1 MLPAGGLL
9 TTVPP
14 EGDRALVT
22 VPPDA
27 RVAVG
32 RGGLVRA
39 ALREDAGGV
48 IPVDATGI
56 VVVVVVVVT
65 SALCSPAG

>member
-1 MLPAGGLL
+1 ML
-9 TTVPP
+9 
-14 EGDRALVT
+14 
-22 VPPDA
+22 PDA

-32 RGGLVRA
+32 RGGLVRV
-39 ALREDAGGV
+39 ALREDDAGV

-65 SALCSPAG
+65 SALCNPTG

>member
-14 EGDRALVT
+14 DGDGAVVT
-22 VPPDA
+22 VPPEA
-27 RVAVG
+27 KVAAE
-32 RGGLVRA
+32 RGGLLRVA
-39 ALREDAGGV
+39 FREDAAGV

-65 SALCSPAG
+65 SALCNPAG